1 MRASRCDLNVES
13 GTDVTRT
20 FQIWTPDV
28 AVAARDVVPGGR
40 VFYKGT
46 PFAVYAVFT
55 LDGPNP
61 ITEIVLGDGLWWEP
75 RLKLPAD
82 DLIMTAVA
90 LTIDEVVAAWSYPTV
105 PDDCVTVPPEQR
117 ELPTRIEDGV
127 NAVLA
132 LTDEDTRALAETPG
146 SFSWDMYAHTAE
158 QGWQRIVEGTL
169 SVIRGD
175 ARNDLYPAPTH

>member
-1 MRASRCDLNVES
+1 
-13 GTDVTRT
+13 VTRT
-20 FQIWTPDV
+20 FQIWAPDE
-28 AVAARDVVPGGR
+28 AVAARNVVAGGR

-90 LTIDEVVAAWSYPTV
+90 LPIVDLIAAWSYPTI
-105 PDDCVTVPPEQR
+105 PDDCVTVPPER
-117 ELPTRIEDGV
+117 HELPTRVDDGV

-132 LTDEDTRALAETPG
+132 LTDADTLALAATPG
-146 SFSWDMYAHTAE
+146 SFSWDMYARTVE

-169 SVIRGD
+169 TVIRGD
-175 ARNDLYPAPTH
+175 TRNELSPVPTP